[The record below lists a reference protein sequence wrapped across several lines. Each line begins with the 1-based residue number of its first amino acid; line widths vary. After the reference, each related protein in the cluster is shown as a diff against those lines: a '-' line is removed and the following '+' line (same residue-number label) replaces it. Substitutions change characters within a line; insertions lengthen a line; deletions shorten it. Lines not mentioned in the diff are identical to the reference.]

1 MNSYDDDVRKWM
13 RQGPSPEANAY
24 SNPPPAPGTAPPPVG
39 IQQRANASFGNFDTN
54 GRSRLIQNSKLGK
67 AGQVAGVAQAGLGV
81 AEAINND
88 NLVPGTIAHPVNANA
103 VDNIA
108 QGAAMAVNPGIGA
121 IGNLLTQGRD
131 LAMESIIGRA
141 YRDNTAGPELTKVL
155 NGLTPAEYLA
165 KRNQVAPAPAAAPP
179 VTAPA
184 PAAETPPAATLPVPQ
199 DMSAQL
205 PQAPPQ
211 RMLAAPAPIT
221 DIATNYQNASTPL
234 GQLWGST
241 IARGGI
247 SQMNNMQ
254 QRAFGN
260 TLKAEES
267 NREAAQLP
275 GKIAGEG
282 AKTQNLIANTAAQR
296 LDTQVKQK
304 LADLHAQIDAEKDPT
319 KLAALQQ
326 KMMTLMGKNPYQDR
340 YHPLDIDT
348 GLKDPIGQPI
358 FKKGIYDA
366 QLQKLIG
373 GDASP
378 AAANTFK
385 TADEALA
392 AVKTG
397 SMTREQF
404 KDAVA
409 KLPATEQAKIKR

>member
-24 SNPPPAPGTAPPPVG
+24 SNQERIIGNPPPAPGTAPPPVG
-39 IQQRANASFGNFDTN
+39 AQQRVNASFGNFDTN
-54 GRSRLIQNSKLGK
+54 GRSRIIQNSKLGK
-67 AGQVAGVAQAGLGV
+67 AGQVAGVAQAGLG
-81 AEAINND
+81 AAQAINN
-88 NLVPGTIAHPVNANA
+88 PVSANA

-141 YRDNTAGPELTKVL
+141 YRDNTAGPELTKAL

-165 KRNQVAPAPAAAPP
+165 KRNQPAPAPAAAPP

-184 PAAETPPAATLPVPQ
+184 PTTETPPAATLPVPQ
-199 DMSAQL
+199 DTSAQL
-205 PQAPPQ
+205 SQAPPQ

-260 TLKAEES
+260 TLKAEEN

-275 GKIAGEG
+275 GKIAGETS
-282 AKTQNLIANTAAQR
+282 KTQNLIANTAAQR

-304 LADLHAQIDAEKDPT
+304 LADLHAQIETEKDPT

-326 KMMTLMGKNPYQDR
+326 KMMALMGKNPYQDR
-340 YHPLDIDT
+340 YHSLDLDT
-348 GLKDPIGQPI
+348 GLKDPVGQPI
-358 FKKGIYDA
+358 YKKGIYDA
-366 QLQKLIG
+366 QTQKLIG

-409 KLPATEQAKIKR
+409 KLPAAEQAKIKR